1 MVIGPV
7 ESEMPPVTKPR
18 QKTLKTAI
26 HCTGTGLHSGAKVS
40 MTLHPAPV
48 GTGIVFRRSDIQGAG
63 AEIPA
68 LWNNV
73 VDTRLCTAIGNKDG
87 VRVSTIEHLMAA
99 LYGSEIDNA
108 VIEINGPEVPI
119 MDGSAQPFVFLIGC
133 AGILEQDRPR
143 RAIEILRRVAVED
156 GKRSVALTPASDFSI
171 EFEFDFENGS
181 LSPQEFFMPLDA
193 ATFRAEVSRART
205 FGFAEEVARLR
216 AAGLARGGSLDNAV
230 VIGEGRVLN
239 KDGLRF
245 QDEFVRHKVL
255 DCVGDL
261 YLAGAPVIG
270 GLRCVKSGHRHNN
283 MLLRALFE
291 QRDAWR
297 YIDMPADLPAVRSS
311 QAELR
316 AAAGD

>member
-1 MVIGPV
+1 MKIGPV
-7 ESEMPPVTKPR
+7 ESEMSPARKLR

-40 MTLHPAPV
+40 MTLNPAPA
-48 GTGIVFRRSDIQGAG
+48 GTGIVFRRTDIHGAG

-68 LWNNV
+68 RWSNV
-73 VDTRLCTAIGNKDG
+73 VDTRLCTAVGNQEG
-87 VRVSTIEHLMAA
+87 VQISTIEHLMAA

-108 VIEINGPEVPI
+108 IVDINGPEVPI
-119 MDGSAQPFVFLIGC
+119 MDGSAQPFVFLIEC
-133 AGILEQDRPR
+133 AGIAEQDQPR
-143 RAIEILRRVAVED
+143 RAIEILRRVSVED
-156 GKRSVALTPASDFSI
+156 GKRSVALTPAADFTI

-193 ATFRAEVSRART
+193 GTFRAEVSRART

-239 KDGLRF
+239 KGGLRF
-245 QDEFVRHKVL
+245 HDEFVRHKVL

-270 GLRCVKSGHRHNN
+270 SLRCVKSGHRHNN
-283 MLLRALFE
+283 LLLRALFE
-291 QRDAWR
+291 QGDAWR
-297 YIDMPADLPAVRSS
+297 YIDMPTDLPVARRSR
-311 QAELR
+311 AELHV
-316 AAAGD
+316 AAGD